1 MLTPTTTTTTTSD
14 TPVSLPGS
22 GVRVLFGAGTLAH
35 LPAVVR
41 SLGAK
46 RVLLVT
52 DPGIKV
58 AGHVDRAV
66 RALYQADLV
75 VRVFDHAD
83 ENPTT
88 KTVHEGLK
96 AAVPFKPDVIV
107 GLGGGSSMDTAKG
120 INFILTNGGRMQDYW
135 GTNKA
140 QRPMLP
146 MVAIPTTTGTGSEA
160 QSYALITDPETHQK
174 MACGDEKAL
183 PKVAILDPDLTAT
196 QPPRVAAATG
206 IDAITHAVETA
217 GTTKRNEVSRRFSAE
232 AWRLLNQSYETVV
245 SSPLNPKDR
254 TLNPSTARANM
265 LLGAHLAGCAIQN
278 SMLGAAHAAANP
290 LTALFGTTHG
300 PAVGLMM
307 PHVVRFNSANGANP
321 YSDLDADA
329 ERLARRLE
337 ELLRVAG
344 LPRRLNEIEGFD
356 DSTLPKL
363 AHVAASQW
371 TANFNPRKVGEAE
384 LLEIYRAAI

>member
-1 MLTPTTTTTTTSD
+1 
-14 TPVSLPGS
+14 
-22 GVRVLFGAGTLAH
+22 VLFGPGTLEH

-66 RALYQADLV
+66 RALYRADLV

-96 AAVPFKPDVIV
+96 LAVPFKPDVIV
-107 GLGGGSSMDTAKG
+107 GLGGGSSLDTAKG
-120 INFILTNGGRMQDYW
+120 INFLLTNGGRMQDYW

-140 QRPMLP
+140 AKPMLP

-160 QSYALITDPETHQK
+160 QSYALITDPDTHQK
-174 MACGDEKAL
+174 MACGDDKAL
-183 PKVAILDPDLTAT
+183 PRVAILDPDLTAT
-196 QPPRVAAATG
+196 QPPKVAAATG

-217 GTTKRNEVSRRFSAE
+217 ATTKRNDVSRHFSVE
-232 AWRLLNQSYETVV
+232 AWKLLSESYEVAI
-245 SSPLNPKDR
+245 SSPLDPARHGAIK
-254 TLNPSTARANM
+254 PEQARANM

-278 SMLGAAHAAANP
+278 SMLGAAHATANP
-290 LTALFGTTHG
+290 LTAHFGTTHG
-300 PAVGLMM
+300 VAVGLMM
-307 PHVVRFNSANGANP
+307 PHVVRYNSGNGTNP
-321 YSDLDADA
+321 YADLDPD
-329 ERLARRLE
+329 ARRLATRLGG
-337 ELLRVAG
+337 LLDAAG
-344 LPRRLNEIEGFD
+344 LPRHLRELDVPESSLARL
-356 DSTLPKL
+356 
-363 AHVAASQW
+363 AAMAATQW
-371 TANFNPRKVGEAE
+371 TANFNPRPVTEAE
-384 LLEIYRAAI
+384 LLEIYRMALG

>member
-1 MLTPTTTTTTTSD
+1 MLTPTTTD
-14 TPVSLPGS
+14 TPVTLPGS
-22 GVRVLFGAGTLAH
+22 NVRVLFGPGTLAH
-35 LPAVVR
+35 LAGVVR
-41 SLGAK
+41 SLGAS

-52 DPGIKV
+52 DPGIKS

-96 AAVPFKPDVIV
+96 VAVPFKPDLIV

-120 INFILTNGGRMQDYW
+120 INFLLTNGGRMQDYW

-140 QRPMLP
+140 TKPMLP
-146 MVAIPTTTGTGSEA
+146 LVAIPTTSGTGSEA

-174 MACGDEKAL
+174 MACGDNKAL

-196 QPPRVAAATG
+196 QPPKVAAATG

-217 GTTKRNEVSRRFSAE
+217 ATTKRNDTSRRFSIE
-232 AWRLLNQSYETVV
+232 AWRLLESAFEATLNPEPR
-245 SSPLNPKDR
+245 PLNPQSQIDPA
-254 TLNPSTARANM
+254 LARSHM

-278 SMLGAAHAAANP
+278 SMLGAAHATANP
-290 LTALFGTTHG
+290 LTAHFGTTHG
-300 PAVGLMM
+300 HAVGLMM
-307 PHVVRFNSANGANP
+307 PYVVRYNTQNGANP
-321 YSDLDADA
+321 YSDLDPDPA
-329 ERLARRLE
+329 RLARRLE
-337 ELLRVAG
+337 ALREAAG
-344 LPRRLNEIEGFD
+344 LPR
-356 DSTLPKL
+356 TLRDLDVSESSLPEL
-363 AHVAASQW
+363 AAMAATQW
-371 TANFNPRKVGEAE
+371 TANFNPRPVAAPE
-384 LLEIYRAAI
+384 LLEIYRLAY

>member
-1 MLTPTTTTTTTSD
+1 
-14 TPVSLPGS
+14 
-22 GVRVLFGAGTLAH
+22 
-35 LPAVVR
+35 
-41 SLGAK
+41 
-46 RVLLVT
+46 
-52 DPGIKV
+52 
-58 AGHVDRAV
+58 
-66 RALYQADLV
+66 

-96 AAVPFKPDVIV
+96 LAVPFKPDVIV

-140 QRPMLP
+140 AKPMLP
-146 MVAIPTTTGTGSEA
+146 MVAVPTTTGTGSEA

-183 PKVAILDPDLTAT
+183 PKIAILDPDLTAT
-196 QPPRVAAATG
+196 QPPGVAAATG

-217 GTTKRNEVSRRFSAE
+217 ATTKRNAVSRQFSAE
-232 AWRLLNQSYETVV
+232 AWKLLSESYEVAV
-245 SSPLNPKDR
+245 SSPLDAAHHGVMKMEA
-254 TLNPSTARANM
+254 ARANM

-278 SMLGAAHAAANP
+278 SMLGAAHATANP

-300 PAVGLMM
+300 RAVGLMM
-307 PHVVRFNSANGANP
+307 PHVVRFNGWNGTNP
-321 YSDLDADA
+321 YADLDTDA

-337 ELLRVAG
+337 ALLGAAG
-344 LPRRLNEIEGFD
+344 LPRRLGELEGFD
-356 DSTLPKL
+356 ESALPKL
-363 AHVAASQW
+363 AAMAATQW
-371 TANFNPRKVGEAE
+371 TANFNPRKVGEGE
-384 LLEIYRAAI
+384 LLEIYRMAVG